1 VNSDLVYHILKY
13 VALILAAVMALIT
26 LVKKTRDDVGQLT
39 RHGKW
44 YYALIILF
52 LAIGLGSQIADD
64 RRQARSTTEQLQ
76 RNTDLLEQ
84 VVRGQYPLQNI
95 RASYQL
101 RIAKDLPGVQEY
113 EERLNSSISQVV
125 RQLSS
130 VKYRQAN
137 DIRSAVLE
145 PEPIILFCQNSRLMP
160 SALKDPEAA
169 RLVGALNVRVLLYR
183 KRVAVER
190 WPSSVVTGASALQ
203 PDVEMWFS
211 GGDRCIDYRARERQL
226 ILRDIGA
233 STNSSQWESSGELL
247 SVLDLRGAQ
256 MVIDVHPR
264 RTDQLQGQ
272 LLLFDFELF
281 IGPLQAL
288 WLPKDRLTAHYLPN
302 GDSVYEFIFPETLE
316 GILDLQRRYG
326 K

>member
-1 VNSDLVYHILKY
+1 VKSDLVYHILKY

-26 LVKKTRDDVGQLT
+26 LVKKTKNDAGQLT

-52 LAIGLGSQIADD
+52 LAVGLASQIADD

-76 RNTDLLEQ
+76 RNTVLLEQ

-101 RIAKDLPGVQEY
+101 RVTRDLPGIQKY
-113 EERLNSSISQVV
+113 EERLNTSISQVV

-130 VKYRQAN
+130 AKYRQAN
-137 DIRSAVLE
+137 DIRSAIIK
-145 PEPIILFCQNSRLMP
+145 PEPIILFCQNSPLMP
-160 SALKDPEAA
+160 SVLRDPEAA
-169 RLVGALNVRVLLYR
+169 RLVGALNLRVLLYR

-190 WPSSVVTGASALQ
+190 WPTFVVTGASALQ

-247 SVLDLRGAQ
+247 SVLDLRSAQ

-264 RTDQLQGQ
+264 RTDQMQGQ

-288 WLPKDRLTAHYLPN
+288 WLPTDRLTPRQLPN
-302 GDSVYEFIFPETLE
+302 GDIVYEFIFPETLE
-316 GILDLQRRYG
+316 EILDLQRRYG